1 MKVDLHTHTSV
12 SDGQLSPTE
21 LMQQA
26 EAAGIDILSITD
38 HDSTDA
44 YATLL
49 DFNSPSLTLIK
60 GIEFSTEW
68 KKIGIHIVGLNIQLD
83 NDAIRSGID
92 SQHQARQIRAQHIA
106 EKLHALGIENAW
118 ERVQEIAGDSVIGR
132 PHFARFLIETG
143 VVKDMNQAF
152 DRYLGSGKAGDV
164 KQFWAPFEHIIQWI
178 RDAGG
183 TAVLAHPSKYKMTR
197 TKLLVLLDEFRDA
210 GGESM
215 EVISGKQT
223 VDVTR
228 NLAQICQQKNL
239 FASCGSDFHQAGQA
253 WSELGNVAALP
264 SDCKAVW
271 ENW

>member
-1 MKVDLHTHTSV
+1 MRVDLHTHTSV
-12 SDGQLSPTE
+12 SDGQLSPSE
-21 LMQQA
+21 LLHQA

-49 DFNSPSLTLIK
+49 DFTSPSLTLIK

-83 NDAIRSGID
+83 NDAILSGINR
-92 SQHQARQIRAQHIA
+92 QRQARQLRAQCIA
-106 EKLHALGIENAW
+106 EKLQALGIEISW
-118 ERVQEIAGDSVIGR
+118 EGVKEIAGDGVIGR
-132 PHFARFLIETG
+132 PHFARFLIDSG

-183 TAVLAHPSKYKMTR
+183 TAVLAHPCFVSCFSASLAYPSSSTFFLSSIS
-197 TKLLVLLDEFRDA
+197 TFLFLLSLPKSSNCVSSFRSIIDFFLL
-210 GGESM
+210 S
-215 EVISGKQT
+215 ISFL
-223 VDVTR
+223 
-228 NLAQICQQKNL
+228 NS
-239 FASCGSDFHQAGQA
+239 ASVSFNC
-253 WSELGNVAALP
+253 
-264 SDCKAVW
+264 
-271 ENW
+271 